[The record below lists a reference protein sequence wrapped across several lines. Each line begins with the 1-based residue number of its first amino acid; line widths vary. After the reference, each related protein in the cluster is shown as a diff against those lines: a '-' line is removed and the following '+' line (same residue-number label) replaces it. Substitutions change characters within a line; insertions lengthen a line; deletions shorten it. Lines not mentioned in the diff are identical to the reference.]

1 MNRLILT
8 RISTAAT
15 QPLKLKSKQWALKNV
30 NSMRFASTE
39 ASNGEAV
46 LEQAMANATATK
58 RNIIKQSH
66 PTVPLAAFHNRLDY
80 QIRHKG
86 APKKFLENVLNI
98 VKEIKQHNLVLD
110 QTTYYAILTAYAH
123 NRDQE
128 GMMRT
133 LKEMKQSGLI
143 PSVDNYNL
151 ALEALA
157 NVGHVRQQSVL
168 KEEMKQNGVPLTT
181 SSYFHLLRGMCKQD
195 ELEFALDTLEEM
207 KSMNVQANLS
217 CYATIISA
225 SLRLSDATTAFNV
238 LKEAESAGL
247 PVQSQPRL
255 YLDAMRVGANSDS
268 EEIVNY
274 CWDKAIGTYSM
285 RPDEGTLLNVLRVA
299 AKTGNTKL
307 ATDTIRQLSTSGY
320 PYKEHYFTPLME
332 AFIVKGDLKSAF
344 NVLDIMRVS
353 GVSPTLRATLP
364 IRKQL
369 DKDVDAIDKAYYI
382 LEELKK
388 ENKTVDISA
397 FNVVVAAC
405 ADAKDIERTIATYR
419 EAQALGVKPNVD
431 TYNLVLEACI
441 HTRMKGMGNVVVDEM
456 KKAEITPNLETY
468 AKMMELS
475 CTQKNYEDAFVYLE
489 EMKSYDIVPPEH
501 CYVRLAQKLAYEQ
514 DPRFHM
520 VLEEMETFG
529 YKVTP
534 RTRALYGKTK

>member
-1 MNRLILT
+1 
-8 RISTAAT
+8 
-15 QPLKLKSKQWALKNV
+15 V
-30 NSMRFASTE
+30 RFQSTE
-39 ASNGEAV
+39 ANGEAV
-46 LEQAMANATATK
+46 LEQTKANGNVTK

-66 PTVPLAAFHNRLDY
+66 PTVPLAAFHNRLDS

-86 APKKFLENVLNI
+86 APKKFLDNVLSI
-98 VKEIKQHNLVLD
+98 VKEIKQQNLKLD
-110 QTTYYAILTAYAH
+110 QTTYYAILTAYSR
-123 NRDQE
+123 NKDQD
-128 GMMRT
+128 GIMRT
-133 LKEMKQSGLI
+133 LKEMKGNGLI

-151 ALEALA
+151 VLEALA
-157 NVGHVRQQSVL
+157 NSGNVKQQSIL
-168 KEEMKQNGVPLTT
+168 KEEMKENNRPLTT
-181 SSYFHLLRGMCKQD
+181 ASYFHLLRGMCKQD

-207 KSMNVQANLS
+207 KKTNVQANLS
-217 CYATIISA
+217 CYATIINA
-225 SLRLSDATTAFNV
+225 SLRLSDAPTAFTV
-238 LKEAESAGL
+238 LKEAENAGL
-247 PVQSQPRL
+247 PIQSQPRL
-255 YLDAMRVGANSDS
+255 YMDAMRVGANSDS
-268 EEIVNY
+268 EEIVDY
-274 CWDKAIGTYSM
+274 CWNKAIGTYSM

-369 DKDVDAIDKAYYI
+369 DKDIEAIDKAYYI

-388 ENKTVDISA
+388 ENKVVDISA

-405 ADAKDIERTIATYR
+405 ADAKDLERTIATYR
-419 EAQALGVKPNVD
+419 EASALGVQPNVD
-431 TYNLVLEACI
+431 TYNLVIEACI
-441 HTRMKGMGNVVVDEM
+441 QTRMKGMGNVVIEEM
-456 KKAEITPNLETY
+456 KKAEIAPNLETY

-489 EMKSYDIVPPEH
+489 EMKSYDIVPPEN
-501 CYVRLAQKLAYEQ
+501 CYVRLAQKLAFEQ

-534 RTRALYGKTK
+534 RIRELYGKSK